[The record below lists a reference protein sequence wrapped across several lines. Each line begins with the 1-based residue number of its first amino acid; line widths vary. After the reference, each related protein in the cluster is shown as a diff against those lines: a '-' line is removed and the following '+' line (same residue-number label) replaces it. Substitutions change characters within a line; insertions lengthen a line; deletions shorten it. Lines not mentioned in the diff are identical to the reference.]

1 MNKTIFG
8 DLVSYLNTEE
18 SWKVLPEPNVRER
31 RFDVSKKRSIEYE
44 GKTAKMKNLPAKL
57 LVTEPSWTGTVL
69 DTGFK
74 VTKALYV
81 LAYID
86 NEAGDDD
93 GDGDYK
99 DES

>member
-1 MNKTIFG
+1 MT
-8 DLVSYLNTEE
+8 
-18 SWKVLPEPNVRER
+18 
-31 RFDVSKKRSIEYE
+31 KKRHRISRI
-44 GKTAKMKNLPAKL
+44 KNPTNLPAKL
-57 LVTEPSWTGTVL
+57 LITEPGWTGTVL

-86 NEAGDDD
+86 NDGGDDD

-99 DES
+99 DQS

>member
-1 MNKTIFG
+1 
-8 DLVSYLNTEE
+8 
-18 SWKVLPEPNVRER
+18 
-31 RFDVSKKRSIEYE
+31 
-44 GKTAKMKNLPAKL
+44 MKNLPAKL
-57 LVTEPSWTGTVL
+57 LVTEPGWTGTVL

-86 NEAGDDD
+86 NDAGDDD

-99 DES
+99 D